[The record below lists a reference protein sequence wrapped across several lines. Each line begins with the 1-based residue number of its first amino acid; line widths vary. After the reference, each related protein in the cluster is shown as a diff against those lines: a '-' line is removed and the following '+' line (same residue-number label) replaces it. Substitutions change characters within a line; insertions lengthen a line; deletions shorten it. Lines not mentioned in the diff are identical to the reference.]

1 MERLA
6 EVHWEGNLKEG
17 RGEISTGSQSLDHA
31 SYEFATRFNGKTGIN
46 PEELVAAAHASCF
59 SMALAAEL
67 TKIHFEPKELFTTA
81 HVQLVQDGKEGWKIK
96 SSHLCLEA
104 VVPGLDYAKFQS
116 IAEGA
121 KANCPISKLMKAEV
135 SLEIRMLTNEKQFPT
150 AAP

>member
-17 RGEISTGSQSLDHA
+17 SGKISTGSQTLSQT
-31 SYEFATRFNGKTGIN
+31 SYEFATRFNGKNGTN

-67 TKIHFEPKELFTTA
+67 SKIHYEPKALYTTA
-81 HVQLVQDGKEGWKIK
+81 RVCLALDAVHGWKIK
-96 SSHLCLEA
+96 SSHLSLEA
-104 VVPGLDYAKFQS
+104 VVPGLDYAKFHS
-116 IAEGA
+116 LAEGA
-121 KANCPISKLMKAEV
+121 KANCPISKLMNAEV